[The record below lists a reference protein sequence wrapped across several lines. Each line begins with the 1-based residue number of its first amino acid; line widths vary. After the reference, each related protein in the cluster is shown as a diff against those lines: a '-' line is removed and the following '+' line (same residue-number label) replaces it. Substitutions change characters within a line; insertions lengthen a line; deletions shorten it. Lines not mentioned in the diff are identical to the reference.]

1 MMPFASRLGLW
12 PPAQQIRIRLQA
24 AFVVLFVLMLLLTV
38 VGVDGMRV
46 TLRTLTGFREEVMPE
61 LAQVLELAEKVS
73 QVAAVAPNLAD
84 TYAPGSLGNDIRRLQ
99 FLMSDIRRLSRTLP
113 AQADAELAVS
123 TMLEG
128 AERDLQQLLLL
139 SSDKRR
145 HQDILD
151 VYLQRLDWLGAQL
164 ASRDHARAQQAPTLL
179 PLWQTLLAVPLAR
192 DRARLGGLEADAEAL
207 MLAMQRRGE
216 LQALPPWL
224 AIELEVM
231 LASEQNIFEQ
241 RRRIVEINDRMSVLL
256 QLYRGNAEHLSLRSA
271 HYVKAL
277 RARADQRSAQ
287 VQATIRSGI
296 SGLMLLAAVGVVIA
310 LLAAGY
316 VRRVA
321 GQIQS
326 IASVMSKLAAG
337 DLRQATPAT
346 ERRDEIGELARAFQ
360 VFRDVLLEKQRLAQG
375 MEAQQR
381 LLQTV
386 FLSMNDGLSV
396 YDAQGGLMVWNP
408 RFPAML
414 GISEGQLSV
423 GMPLATLRGSMAPG
437 TRWQVLGNDAVT
449 YIGDG
454 RERIASNAELHL
466 PDGRVLEFFS
476 RAMPE
481 GGWVAVCRDVSARR
495 AAENQVR
502 QMQKM
507 EVLGQLTGGVAH
519 DFNNILVAILGNLE
533 LLEKRDDLP
542 PEARHRLERAH
553 AAANKAAALTRRLLA
568 FARRQPLS
576 NELVDC
582 SDMLHEMLDL
592 IEYSV
597 SEGIQVGIEA
607 EAGLTVCVDRGQLEN
622 AILNLA
628 LNGSQAMGDRG
639 RLQLRAERC
648 AHGHPLPA
656 GDAICLSVND
666 SGPGIPPEVLPHVLE
681 PFFTTKEHGKGS
693 GLGLSIVYGF
703 VRQSGG
709 ELEISSRQGQGTTIR
724 IWLPACAAQA
734 GAGADPVPL
743 PPVPRGLRV
752 LLVED
757 DADVR
762 DTSLAL
768 LQQLGAEVSAVAG
781 EEAALQWL
789 QAGGVADMVLSDIM
803 LGDGG
808 DGVHLYRRLQQG
820 WPQLPVVLAS
830 GLPPEH
836 HASRRDWPGQAIF
849 LAKPYSLADLA
860 RLLQQLPAARR

>member
-1 MMPFASRLGLW
+1 MSFAAKLGLW

-73 QVAAVAPNLAD
+73 QVAAVAPKLAD
-84 TYAPGSLGNDIRRLQ
+84 TSAPDSLGNDVRRLQ

-151 VYLQRLDWLGAQL
+151 IYLQRLDWLGAQL
-164 ASRDHARAQQAPTLL
+164 VGRDHAGAQQAPTLL

-192 DRARLGGLEADAEAL
+192 DRARLGVLEADAEAL

-216 LQALPPWL
+216 LQGLQPWL

-231 LASEQNIFEQ
+231 LAAPQNIFEQ
-241 RRRIVEINDRMSVLL
+241 RRRIVETNDRMAVLL
-256 QLYRGNAEHLSLRSA
+256 HLYRGNAEHLSLRTS
-271 HYVKAL
+271 HYVKTL

-346 ERRDEIGELARAFQ
+346 ERCDEIGELARAFQ

-375 MEAQQR
+375 MEVQQR

-437 TRWQVLGNDAVT
+437 TRWQVLGSDAVT

-533 LLEKRDDLP
+533 LLEKRDDVP
-542 PEARHRLERAH
+542 PEARRRLERVH

-597 SEGIQVGIEA
+597 SAGIQVGISA
-607 EAGLTVCVDRGQLEN
+607 RPGLMVCVDRGQLEN

-628 LNGSQAMGDRG
+628 LNASQAMGDSG
-639 RLQLRAERC
+639 RLQLQAERC
-648 AHGHPLPA
+648 SHGHPLPA
-656 GDAICLSVND
+656 GDTICLSVND
-666 SGPGIPPEVLPHVLE
+666 NGPGIPPEVLPHVLE

-724 IWLPACAAQA
+724 IWLPASAVQGEP
-734 GAGADPVPL
+734 GASPAPATL
-743 PPVPRGLRV
+743 APRGRRV

-762 DTSLAL
+762 DTARAL

-781 EEAALQWL
+781 EAAALQWL

-820 WPQLPVVLAS
+820 WPQLPVVLTS

-836 HASRRDWPGQAIF
+836 HASRLDWPEQAIF

-860 RLLQQLPAARR
+860 RLLQQLPAAGR